1 MLIDH
6 PLRPGRLASVCGLIV
21 ALGSQAASQLPDQS
35 IPPGNPITLDKLML
49 GKALFWDE
57 QLSATGTVACG
68 TCHMPS
74 AGGSDPRSSL
84 APQASTHPGLDGVYG
99 TADDVLGSPGVVRN
113 LADASYAPDPL
124 FGFGPRV
131 TTRKAPSFINAG
143 FAPSLFWDGRAKG
156 QFVDPLS
163 GAVLL
168 ENFAALETQAAEPPI
183 DAVEMGHE
191 GIAWSAIPPRIEGLR
206 PLELA
211 SDVPAELAAFVDGAT
226 YQQLFE
232 QAFGPGGVTP
242 ARIAMALA
250 SYQRKLVSDQAKIL
264 KKPLGFTQLE
274 LDGGEVFANEG
285 RCVACHKGLLFTDHS
300 FRNTGVR
307 PIGEDRGLGAFTGKP
322 EDDGKFRVPSLLN
335 VGLRAP
341 LFHNG
346 GASSLAEVIEFYDRG
361 GDFHENQDPKIEP
374 LGLSDQQKLEL
385 LAYLGT
391 FDDPR
396 VRDELPPFD
405 RPTLYSESGRVPV
418 EYGLA
423 TPGSGGFSPD
433 AIAIDPASITNTSFA
448 LGLNGALGGAPAILL
463 IGSGQEPAGI
473 SLLGVSWF
481 VALDQPFVQ
490 LVTPALEGS
499 GAGQGYT
506 TTVLDLSALAPTQIG
521 QSFHG
526 QWAVLDTGSPGGL
539 LSASE
544 AFALTI
550 F

>member
-1 MLIDH
+1 
-6 PLRPGRLASVCGLIV
+6 
-21 ALGSQAASQLPDQS
+21 
-35 IPPGNPITLDKLML
+35 
-49 GKALFWDE
+49 
-57 QLSATGTVACG
+57 
-68 TCHMPS
+68 
-74 AGGSDPRSSL
+74 
-84 APQASTHPGLDGVYG
+84 
-99 TADDVLGSPGVVRN
+99 
-113 LADASYAPDPL
+113 
-124 FGFGPRV
+124 
-131 TTRKAPSFINAG
+131 
-143 FAPSLFWDGRAKG
+143 
-156 QFVDPLS
+156 VDPLS

-211 SDVPAELAAFVDGAT
+211 SDVPAELTAFVDGAT